1 MTDVTV
7 LGGGIIGMTAA
18 IRLQQRGARVTV
30 VCAAGTL
37 ETVSAVAAAVWYPT
51 HTDPEPRVRR
61 WVERSYAEFLGQAE
75 AGVPG
80 VLLRRTRML
89 VRADPPWWAPP
100 GTTTTAHDLRFTAPL
115 TEMDRY
121 LPWLHDRIVASG
133 GRFVR
138 RRVEDPAELL
148 DRSAAVVNATGL
160 AAPDPDLYPVRGQLV
175 LVTNP
180 GLDESIRDED
190 NPAGITYVHPRRRDT
205 VLGGTF
211 EPDRTDLEPDPRQRA
226 AIIDRCTALVPELRG
241 ARVLGDRVGLRP
253 ARRGGPRVEA
263 VDGPDGRIV
272 HAYGHGGAGMTMS
285 WGCAD
290 EVADLVLG

>member
-18 IRLQQRGARVTV
+18 IRLQQRGARGTV
-30 VCAAGTL
+30 VCDADTL
-37 ETVSAVAAAVWYPT
+37 ATVSAVAAAVWYPT
-51 HTDPEPRVRR
+51 HTEQDPRVQR
-61 WVERSYAEFLGQAE
+61 WVERSYAEFLHQAE

-89 VRADPPWWAPP
+89 VRAQLPWWAPP
-100 GTTTTAHDLRFTAPL
+100 SAEMSAHELCFTAPL
-115 TEMDRY
+115 TEMDLY
-121 LPWLHDRIVASG
+121 LPWLRDRIVASG
-133 GRFVR
+133 GRFARGHVD
-138 RRVEDPAELL
+138 DPAELL
-148 DRSAAVVNATGL
+148 DRSPVVVNATGL
-160 AAPDPDLYPVRGQLV
+160 SAADPDLFPVRGQLV

-180 GLDESIRDED
+180 GLEESVRDED
-190 NPAGITYVHPRRRDT
+190 NPAGIAYVHPRRHDT

-211 EPDRTDLEPDPRQRA
+211 EQGRADVEPDPRQRA
-226 AIIDRCTALVPELRG
+226 AIIDRCTALVPQLRG
-241 ARVLGDRVGLRP
+241 TRVLGDRVGLRP

-263 VDGPDGRIV
+263 VDSPQGRIV

-290 EVADLVLG
+290 EVADLALG

>member
-30 VCAAGTL
+30 VCAADTL

-51 HTDPEPRVRR
+51 HTDPEPRVQR
-61 WVERSYAEFLGQAE
+61 WVERSYAEFLRQAE

-89 VRADPPWWAPP
+89 VRAALPWWAPP
-100 GTTTTAHDLRFTAPL
+100 DATISAHELRFTAPL
-115 TEMDRY
+115 TEMDLY
-121 LPWLHDRIVASG
+121 LPWLRDRIVSSG

-138 RRVEDPAELL
+138 RHVEDPSELL
-148 DRSAAVVNATGL
+148 GQSTVVVNATGL
-160 AAPDPDLYPVRGQLV
+160 AATDPDVYPVRGQLV
-175 LVTNP
+175 LVANP
-180 GLDESIRDED
+180 GLDESVRDED
-190 NPAGITYVHPRRRDT
+190 NPAGITYVHPRRHDT

-211 EPDRTDLEPDPRQRA
+211 EPHRTGLEADPRERA
-226 AIIDRCTALVPELRG
+226 AIIDRCTAVVPQLRG

-263 VDGPDGRIV
+263 VDSPQGRIV
-272 HAYGHGGAGMTMS
+272 YAYGHGGAGMTMS

-290 EVADLVLG
+290 DVADLVLG